1 MPETRTS
8 KSSTKDMDHG
18 GDQFVSMATLNEM
31 LKIQERMFKT
41 MFDSLLTSVNMR
53 IDSVVKSVGEL
64 KASLEFSQGD
74 IDDLQ
79 ESVAKITDMEEE
91 LDDIQQCLDK
101 HDEKIEYLENQSRR
115 NNIRIDGI
123 PEETNESW
131 SVTEEIV
138 KKVLTEKLHLEFE
151 PTIERAHRIGGKLR
165 PSGSGNPSESLR
177 SRPRT
182 IVCRL
187 NNWKEKEAILKS
199 ARQRKP
205 TGLFI
210 NEDLATETLEKR
222 KEQME
227 RFKDAKRAGK
237 LAYFVLDKLVI
248 RDRPRQGQAA
258 GSDS

>member
-1 MPETRTS
+1 
-8 KSSTKDMDHG
+8 
-18 GDQFVSMATLNEM
+18 
-31 LKIQERMFKT
+31 
-41 MFDSLLTSVNMR
+41 MR
-53 IDSVVKSVGEL
+53 IDNVVKSVGEL

-79 ESVAKITDMEEE
+79 ESVAKITDMEQE
-91 LDDIQQCLDK
+91 LDDIQQYLDK

-115 NNIRIDGI
+115 NNIRIDHGI

-151 PTIERAHRIGGKLR
+151 PTMERAHRIGRKLR

-182 IVCRL
+182 IICRL
-187 NNWKEKEAILKS
+187 NYWKEKEAILKS
-199 ARQRKP
+199 ARQRKA

-210 NEDLATETLEKR
+210 NEDLATETIEK
-222 KEQME
+222 
-227 RFKDAKRAGK
+227 
-237 LAYFVLDKLVI
+237 
-248 RDRPRQGQAA
+248 
-258 GSDS
+258 